1 MEVFNVVFGSQKLLS
16 NRIDGS
22 GECRQ
27 MDDSS
32 YKGLN
37 GSGDNSGDKYHKQSS
52 SGSNSSEEIRKAIEE
67 CMSSAS
73 STLDVSRKNIKH
85 LTEEIYKLPDVKHFH
100 LEGNAISMIPE
111 DLFQKL
117 PHLVW
122 LDLRFNKI
130 TALPPGIGYHRQ
142 LKTLLLERNP
152 IKELPTELGSLTS
165 LTALN
170 LRHCPLEF
178 PPKDVIE
185 KGVKSILCFL
195 RASGNDRLLSM
206 EPATSEIPP
215 VEKLNLSELLQS
227 SLDVSDDWPNEEEKL
242 KFQKLKEEII
252 KDEKEEFL
260 AEESLSAIR
269 DLTKAQKN
277 HGKNREL
284 YPEPAGLC
292 RRMSRQRN
300 KFAELLSCDR
310 MIQARRGEKSRSAAA
325 QELKEEQALF
335 KQRKNNKEMRQDS
348 RSYAKWNK
356 EKKETFRFSP
366 PNAHMMPQTA
376 SYGTDNISYYAT
388 KEAPE
393 KQKDHTPE
401 KMEQGLLKVK
411 DETTRSPRGKKMEQG
426 LKWHTQ
432 MVKAREKLRAT
443 PPEEKQ
449 DLEVVEDLPT
459 KLAQLRQHRF
469 MASTGELSAGSLG
482 LQTKSV
488 FSSGKL

>member
-1 MEVFNVVFGSQKLLS
+1 
-16 NRIDGS
+16 
-22 GECRQ
+22 

-37 GSGDNSGDKYHKQSS
+37 GSGDNSGDEHHKQRSS
-52 SGSNSSEEIRKAIEE
+52 SGSNSSEEIRKAVEE

-100 LEGNAISMIPE
+100 LEGNAISMVPE

-130 TALPPGIGYHRQ
+130 TALPPGIGYHRRVRK
-142 LKTLLLERNP
+142 LIHLSNCLLNHVVC
-152 IKELPTELGSLTS
+152 TGSLTS

-206 EPATSEIPP
+206 EPATSGMLGTHGYVSTVFCCGKKREPGNAFLVEIPP

-260 AEESLSAIR
+260 ADQGLSAIR

-284 YPEPAGLC
+284 YPESAGLC
-292 RRMSRQRN
+292 RILQVLGNCISSGECKN
-300 KFAELLSCDR
+300 ILLCG
-310 MIQARRGEKSRSAAA
+310 I
-325 QELKEEQALF
+325 
-335 KQRKNNKEMRQDS
+335 
-348 RSYAKWNK
+348 
-356 EKKETFRFSP
+356 
-366 PNAHMMPQTA
+366 
-376 SYGTDNISYYAT
+376 
-388 KEAPE
+388 
-393 KQKDHTPE
+393 
-401 KMEQGLLKVK
+401 
-411 DETTRSPRGKKMEQG
+411 TRS
-426 LKWHTQ
+426 
-432 MVKAREKLRAT
+432 VKY
-443 PPEEKQ
+443 
-449 DLEVVEDLPT
+449 
-459 KLAQLRQHRF
+459 
-469 MASTGELSAGSLG
+469 
-482 LQTKSV
+482 V
-488 FSSGKL
+488 FE